1 MRKLI
6 LIVLLSS
13 MLLVTAKSSFSAVLP
28 DDLIGKNST
37 VESMMYRKGMDY
49 WVEIIKNNGLH
60 LATITTFQQ
69 KHCNPYPTLNYY
81 QSTTSTCYSVFAD
94 VMHGPVE
101 MDFMSFDG
109 RLATIIVNAGDGIEF
124 KPESF
129 TISSPVS
136 NSNEV
141 LVLIDGVRY
150 LINPGESNQIV
161 TIDIK
166 PAEKSTAEH
175 QTKKA
180 GVPVVIFGSAYL
192 DVSSIEINS
201 LVLEGLAVM
210 LDEQNND
217 LSIIDFVNDDPY
229 PDLVVNFENTVG
241 SFSKDFSQATLT
253 GNLSNGTIISGNDYF
268 SVSP

>member
-1 MRKLI
+1 MRKLF

-13 MLLVTAKSSFSAVLP
+13 MLLVTVKSSFSAVLP
-28 DDLIGKNST
+28 ADLFGNNFN
-37 VESMMYRKGMDY
+37 VDSMMYKKGMDY
-49 WVEIIKNNGLH
+49 WVETIENNGLQ

-69 KHCNPYPTLNYY
+69 KNCNPYSLNYN
-81 QSTTSTCYSVFAD
+81 QSTMSTCYSVFAD

-101 MDFMSFDG
+101 MDFMAFDG

-141 LVLIDGVRY
+141 LVLIDGVRF

-166 PAEKSTAEH
+166 PVEKSTAEH

-229 PDLVVNFENTVG
+229 PDLVVNFKSTVG

-253 GNLSNGTIISGNDYF
+253 GNLSNGTIISGNVYF